1 MSVLGAQNRQAGP
14 DLWFDKLFSEGC
26 RERRDG
32 SDYSMKTQTRVWQ
45 ISTPQQED
53 DRGKAS
59 EVPRRRCVASAPSSA
74 VLAAL
79 PARSMADAKIQKI
92 GGDEMTTLTPYLLF
106 DGSCHKA
113 MEFYK
118 SCFGGELTAA
128 KVKDSP
134 AKHYM
139 PAVQQEKIVN
149 ARLRSGNVDISASDW
164 LMLERTPVRGNTVC
178 LFLSGE
184 TFEELTTLFERLSEG
199 AEVTDPLQEK
209 FFGTYG
215 ALNDKFAVRWMFHAN
230 KKA

>member
-1 MSVLGAQNRQAGP
+1 M
-14 DLWFDKLFSEGC
+14 
-26 RERRDG
+26 
-32 SDYSMKTQTRVWQ
+32 
-45 ISTPQQED
+45 
-53 DRGKAS
+53 GKAS
-59 EVPRRRCVASAPSSA
+59 EVSRRRFVASALSTA
-74 VLAAL
+74 VLVAL

-118 SCFGGELTAA
+118 SCFGGELTAT

-134 AKHYM
+134 AKDYM

-149 ARLRSGNVDISASDW
+149 ARLRSGNLDISASDW
-164 LMLERTPVRGNTVC
+164 LMLERTPIRGNTVC
-178 LFLSGE
+178 LFLSGG
-184 TFEELTTLFERLSEG
+184 TFEELKTLFEKLSEG
-199 AEVTDPLQEK
+199 AEVTDPLQER

-215 ALNDKFAVRWMFHAN
+215 ALHDKFGVRWMFQAN